1 MAYHIPQPGEVYKHF
16 KGNMYKIIALAKHT
30 ETLEEMVIYQELDGD
45 AVYARPLFM
54 FVSKVDK
61 EKYPN
66 VGQVFRFEL
75 QDGTKQLSVLDF
87 LELDTVT
94 EKIKYMEL
102 MRESITEDFISMV
115 CQSVDFVENEGS
127 IDERYEA
134 LLRYL
139 KTIERYEIR
148 R

>member
-61 EKYPN
+61 EKYPH
-66 VGQVFRFEL
+66 VGQVFLFEL